1 MSRRAS
7 ILGLAVAAALLAL
20 GLQSWGLAQALV
32 ERHVVAGIEKRVG
45 LKVTSLKRAEIAL
58 LPLPRISLS
67 GVTFAS
73 PDGALSGTALR
84 LRARAR
90 LLSLVGGQLDFDRV
104 DLIGPEV
111 DIVVPNEPE
120 SYANWVAP
128 PLAYLSALK
137 GETQLVISSG
147 SLMARSGNT
156 ILTTLRD
163 VNLVIEERD
172 AAGPVAF
179 AGSFTWRGE
188 TTKVNLLW
196 PVTGERARVALALS
210 SNLMS
215 LRLNG
220 SRSGAQGVTTG
231 QVEFT
236 APSLPDALAWIG
248 PRPRIAT
255 LVRRVELTA
264 EAQLAGD
271 NISLSNVIAKLDGDQ
286 LEGALKLDGG
296 GGARRVLSGT
306 LAGADFDL
314 GRLIRQGGDQQPP
327 GTGEVGE
334 TPLEFDSW
342 TAHDVDLRIS
352 LDAARLGPARL
363 ADLAAQLMVR
373 KGRFEAS
380 VLRAS
385 AYGGSARARL
395 LATTVPTGAEVK
407 VQLGLDR
414 VNLAQAGSDLP
425 DLLGS
430 LTGFA
435 SGQIALDGVG
445 DSFEQVVGSL
455 TGRVTANLR
464 QGEFKGASFAELLRR
479 AERPVA
485 ARDWRQ
491 GKTSFETAQVTALAH
506 RGVLTLTDAQMAGS
520 GYALSLSGSADLGR
534 RWLELA
540 GMLSATNGPARAS
553 FEIRGP
559 FTDAV
564 FTPTLDAVV
573 HPTGSTS
580 QLPR

>member
-1 MSRRAS
+1 MTRRAY
-7 ILGLAVAAALLAL
+7 ILGLAVAVVLLAL
-20 GLQSWGLAQALV
+20 GLQSWGLALALV

-45 LKVTSLKRAEIAL
+45 LKVTSLKRAEIAF
-58 LPLPRISLS
+58 LPLPRVSLS
-67 GVTFAS
+67 GVTFTA
-73 PDGALSGTALR
+73 PDGTLTGTALR

-90 LLSLVGGQLDFDRV
+90 LLSLVAGQLDFDRV

-120 SYANWVAP
+120 NYANWVAP
-128 PLAYLSALK
+128 PLAYLSALT
-137 GETQLVISSG
+137 GETRLVISSG

-163 VNLVIEERD
+163 VNLVVEERSE
-172 AAGPVAF
+172 AEPVAF

-196 PVTGERARVALALS
+196 PVTGDRARIALALS

-215 LRLNG
+215 FRLNG
-220 SRSGAQGVTTG
+220 ARSGAQDVTTG

-236 APSLPDALAWIG
+236 ARSLPDALAWIG

-255 LVRRVELTA
+255 LVRQVELTA

-271 NISLSNVIAKLDGDQ
+271 NISLSSVIAKLDGDQ

-296 GGARRVLSGT
+296 GARRVLSGT
-306 LAGADFDL
+306 LAGAEFDL
-314 GRLIRQGGDQQPP
+314 ARLIAQGRDQKPP
-327 GTGEVGE
+327 GTGEHGE

-363 ADLAAQLMVR
+363 GDLAAQLMVR

-385 AYGGSARARL
+385 AYGGTARARL
-395 LATTVPTGAEVK
+395 LATAVPAGAEVK
-407 VQLGLDR
+407 LQFGLDR
-414 VNLAQAGSDLP
+414 VNLGQAGGDLP

-435 SGQIALDGVG
+435 TGQIALDGSG
-445 DSFEQVVGSL
+445 DSLEEVVGSL
-455 TGRVTANLR
+455 TGRANATLR
-464 QGEFKGASFAELLRR
+464 QGEFKGVAFAELLRR
-479 AERPVA
+479 AEKPPVG
-485 ARDWRQ
+485 RDWR
-491 GKTSFETAQVTALAH
+491 GGRTSYESAQFTALAN
-506 RGVLTLTDAQMAGS
+506 RGVLTLTEAQMAGP
-520 GYALSLSGSADLGR
+520 GYTLSMTGSADLGR

-540 GMLSATNGPARAS
+540 GLLNATSGTARTP

-559 FTDAV
+559 FNDAV
-564 FTPTLDAVV
+564 FTPTFDAAI
-573 HPTGSTS
+573 HPTGS
-580 QLPR
+580 LR

>member
-1 MSRRAS
+1 MTRRAS
-7 ILGLAVAAALLAL
+7 ILGLAIAALLLAL
-20 GLQSWGLAQALV
+20 GLQSWSLAQALV
-32 ERHVVAGIEKRVG
+32 ERQVVASIEKRVG

-67 GVTFAS
+67 GVTFTA
-73 PDGALSGTALR
+73 PDGSLSGTALR

-90 LLSLVGGQLDFDRV
+90 LLSLVAGQLDFDRV
-104 DLIGPEV
+104 DLIGPEF
-111 DIVVPNEPE
+111 DITVVKEPE
-120 SYANWVAP
+120 NYASWVAP
-128 PLAYLSALK
+128 ALAYLTALK
-137 GETQLVISSG
+137 GETRLVINSG

-163 VNLVIEERD
+163 VNLVVEDREED
-172 AAGPVAF
+172 EPVAF

-215 LRLNG
+215 FRLNG
-220 SRSGAQGVTTG
+220 SRLGAQGVTTG
-231 QVEFT
+231 QVEFN
-236 APSLPDALAWIG
+236 ARSLPDALAWIG

-255 LVRRVELTA
+255 LVRQVELTA

-286 LEGALKLDGG
+286 LEGALKLDSD
-296 GGARRVLSGT
+296 GARRVLSGT
-306 LAGADFDL
+306 LAGAEFDL
-314 GRLIRQGGDQQPP
+314 ARLIRQGGEQKQPV
-327 GTGEVGE
+327 TGEPGE

-352 LDAARLGPARL
+352 LDAARFGPARL
-363 ADLAAQLMVR
+363 GDLAAQLMVR
-373 KGRFEAS
+373 KGRFEAA

-395 LATTVPTGAEVK
+395 LATAVPAGAEVK
-407 VQLGLDR
+407 LQLGLDR

-425 DLLGS
+425 ALVGS

-435 SGQIALDGVG
+435 TGQIALDGVG

-455 TGRVTANLR
+455 TGRASATLR
-464 QGEFKGASFAELLRR
+464 QGEFKGVNFAELLRR
-479 AERPVA
+479 SEGPLA

-491 GKTSFETAQVTALAH
+491 GKTSFETAQITAVAY
-506 RGVLTLTDAQMAGS
+506 RGVLALTDAQMAGP
-520 GYALSLSGSADLGR
+520 GYALSMSGNADLSR
-534 RWLELA
+534 RWLELT
-540 GMLSATNGPARAS
+540 GLLSATNGQARTP

-559 FTDAV
+559 FAGFA
-564 FTPTLDAVV
+564 FTPTLDAAV
-573 HPTGSTS
+573 HPTGAT
-580 QLPR
+580 R